1 MHLADVG
8 TGSGAI
14 AIAIAKHLPNS
25 LVQAVDISP
34 DALQIARWNVEQLGV
49 TEQVE
54 LIEGD
59 LLEPLPEEPTLD
71 LIVSNPPYVSEAEY
85 AALDKE
91 VKDFEP
97 KLALVSGPQGTE
109 LIEKLAGQAA
119 SRLRPGGRL
128 IVELS
133 PMIADACQEIVAQ
146 AGCYED
152 IKFVK
157 DLAGHRRIL
166 SCQRSR

>member
-1 MHLADVG
+1 M
-8 TGSGAI
+8 
-14 AIAIAKHLPNS
+14 
-25 LVQAVDISP
+25 
-34 DALQIARWNVEQLGV
+34 
-49 TEQVE
+49 
-54 LIEGD
+54 
-59 LLEPLPEEPTLD
+59 
-71 LIVSNPPYVSEAEY
+71 
-85 AALDKE
+85 
-91 VKDFEP
+91 
-97 KLALVSGPQGTE
+97 SGPQGTE

-146 AGCYED
+146 TGCYED

-166 SCQRSR
+166 SCQRALDNHLSRIAEPWRSMRDDDAKLHRCVIID